1 MESVNHVFL
10 VIGVQ
15 LAAKIGIIGYRNQ
28 AGVLLNLLE
37 ENSDCNVTTIYHPSK
52 SIKDARGTNNLSDI
66 YECEAVVIAS
76 PNHTHF
82 EYIQKLIKNFDGY
95 IFCEKPPVTSLNE
108 LKDLENI
115 PDKKK
120 LKIFF
125 NFNFRFS
132 KLSDNFKKQINSK
145 NIGSIIHID
154 IISGHGLAFKNQYTN
169 SWRADGKRNLNNI
182 LDTVAIHY
190 LDLLSFHLEGF
201 DKSFYF
207 PSLISGNGTSFDTCY
222 LVLKYSNGMTISILN
237 SYATPSIDEI
247 LIVGTE
253 GFFSIRNN
261 QLEVHSPRD
270 TFDSRGFFI
279 PPPISYKENFSMQ
292 NDYNDSLKK
301 SLNFFISHVNENKD
315 FDIQHFNKSLL
326 TNKLILNLKNS

>member
-10 VIGVQ
+10 VIGVP
-15 LAAKIGIIGYRNQ
+15 LAAKIGIIGYRNH

-145 NIGSIIHID
+145 NIGLIIHID
-154 IISGHGLAFKNQYTN
+154 IISSHGLAFKNSYPN
-169 SWRADGKRNLNNI
+169 SWRADGKKNLHNI

-190 LDLLSFHLEGF
+190 LDLINFHLEEF

-261 QLEVHSPRD
+261 QLEVHSPRG

-279 PPPISYKENFSMQ
+279 PPPISYKENFLLQ

-301 SLNFFISHVNENKD
+301 SLNFFISHVFENKD
-315 FDIQHFNKSLL
+315 FDIQYFNKSLS
-326 TNKLILNLKNS
+326 TNKLILDLKNS